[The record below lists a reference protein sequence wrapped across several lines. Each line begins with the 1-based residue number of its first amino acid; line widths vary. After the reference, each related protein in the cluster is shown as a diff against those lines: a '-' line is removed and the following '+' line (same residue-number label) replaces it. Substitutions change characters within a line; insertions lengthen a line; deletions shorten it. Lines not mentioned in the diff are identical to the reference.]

1 MTLIEV
7 ALRNKLM
14 AYKPLTDLISTRMT
28 PVAFPATATY
38 PRAIYEKIS
47 DPEPENTRI
56 HNAVIAY
63 TVQGSTFMS
72 AENVMAAIRDCFRG
86 YAGIQDGL
94 TISGIFSTGQMNQT
108 CDLTVPV
115 YERVEL
121 FRVIY
126 ES

>member
-1 MTLIEV
+1 MTILEV
-7 ALRNKLM
+7 ALRNVLM
-14 AYKPLTDLISTRMT
+14 AYKPLTDLISTRLT
-28 PVAFPATATY
+28 PIAFPASATY

-47 DPEPENTRI
+47 DPEPKNTRL
-56 HNAVIAY
+56 HNAVISY
-63 TVQGSTFMS
+63 TVQGSTFMA
-72 AENVMAAIRDCFRG
+72 AENVMAAIRDCLLN
-86 YAGIQDGL
+86 YSGIQNGL
-94 TISGIFSTGQMNQT
+94 IISGILSTGQMNQT

>member
-1 MTLIEV
+1 MTLVEV
-7 ALRNKLM
+7 ALRNILM
-14 AYKPLTDLISTRMT
+14 AYKPLTDLISTRLT
-28 PVAFPATATY
+28 PIAFPATATY

-47 DPEPENTRI
+47 DIEPRNTRL

-63 TVQGSTFMS
+63 TVQASSFMI
-72 AENVMAAIRDCFRG
+72 AETVMEQIRNCLLNYSG
-86 YAGIQDGL
+86 TQDGL
-94 TISGIFSTGQMNQT
+94 VISGIFSTGQMNQT

-121 FRVIY
+121 FRVVY